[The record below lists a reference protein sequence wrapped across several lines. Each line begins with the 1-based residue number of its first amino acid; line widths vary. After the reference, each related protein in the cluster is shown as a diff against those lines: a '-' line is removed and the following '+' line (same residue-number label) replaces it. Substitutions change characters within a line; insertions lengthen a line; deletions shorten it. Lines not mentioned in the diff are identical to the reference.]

1 MSGDA
6 TLPASLVIREARV
19 EDADAVSGLITSLG
33 RYFLAD
39 PAHPETAA
47 AFWPTIGPA
56 AIAEALAGERYRYH
70 VAEVDGVLAGVVGV
84 RDGSHLYH
92 LFVAEP
98 FHGRGIG
105 ARLWETARRD
115 ARARGNPGRFT
126 VNSSRHAIG
135 MYERLG
141 FVATDGLQ
149 AMNGIEYLPMERVES
164 A

>member
-6 TLPASLVIREARV
+6 AVPGSLAIREARV
-19 EDADAVSGLITSLG
+19 EDADAVSGLINSLA
-33 RYFLAD
+33 RFFLAD
-39 PAHPETAA
+39 PDHPETAA
-47 AFWPTIGPA
+47 AFLETIGPA

-84 RDGSHLYH
+84 RDGSHLFH
-92 LFVAEP
+92 LFVAEAY
-98 FHGRGIG
+98 HGRGIG

-135 MYERLG
+135 MYERFG
-141 FVATDGLQ
+141 FVATDSVQ
-149 AMNGIEYLPMERVES
+149 ARDGVEYLPLQLVES

>member
-1 MSGDA
+1 MPESV
-6 TLPASLVIREARV
+6 TIREARAA
-19 EDADAVSGLITSLG
+19 EAPAISGLITSLA
-33 RYFLAD
+33 RFFLAD
-39 PAHPETAA
+39 PDHPESAA
-47 AFWPTIGPA
+47 AFLETVGPA
-56 AIAEALAGERYRYH
+56 AIAQALAEERYRYH

-84 RDGSHLYH
+84 RDGSHLFH

-135 MYERLG
+135 MYERMG
-141 FVATDGLQ
+141 FVATDTLQ
-149 AMNGIEYLPMERVES
+149 ARDGVEYLPMQLVES